1 MGFIRQYSWCIYIWY
16 LQASPTIQ
24 EFPGSCHRLPLSAW
38 NLDTRGIYIYD
49 DGFKFVVLFGMIVL
63 PELAVN
69 LLEKGFTTGFSK
81 VCFSVCFRNALHP
94 CVVVLEF
101 NRSMQVKVV
110 ISNFLIFSV
119 KRNILYAPGE
129 YYCNSLVPS

>member
-1 MGFIRQYSWCIYIWY
+1 MG
-16 LQASPTIQ
+16 
-24 EFPGSCHRLPLSAW
+24 LPLSAW

-81 VCFSVCFRNALHP
+81 VSFSERVNQTARNLMSILEKLREDNGSCYQLP
-94 CVVVLEF
+94 CIVKQGEF
-101 NRSMQVKVV
+101 ILTNLNKDPVDGLQLPQVIGLRCSSLK
-110 ISNFLIFSV
+110 SSYDLIV
-119 KRNILYAPGE
+119 YNGLTE
-129 YYCNSLVPS
+129 H